1 MGIGRKEG
9 QSALRLRNVLTV
21 ASLAVFGSM
30 TLFGATYASDVNPLN
45 QNPIDAPPQVHQP
58 SVPKADEPKSVPE
71 VPNTDP
77 TPAPVEKPQNPKA
90 HETTQ
95 PNPETKPASKPE
107 IELPRVEKSVSE
119 PEVEKPEPAD
129 KPVKPKKSEQAQR
142 EKDSESGEKEE
153 TRLVT
158 VSHPVEDQPAS
169 KQDVGESNSE
179 PKESDVEVA
188 TNKEPVVADN
198 SQEQASAS
206 ESSSHQEEEA
216 DDQPKTEN
224 GGKMEQTGSET
235 VSLLLISIGVMGMG
249 ATLTV
254 YGWKGA

>member
-1 MGIGRKEG
+1 M
-9 QSALRLRNVLTV
+9 RLRNVLTV

-30 TLFGATYASDVNPLN
+30 TLFGAVTYASDVNPLN

-58 SVPKADEPKSVPE
+58 SVPKADEPESVVSE

-77 TPAPVEKPQNPKA
+77 TPAPVEKPQNSKA

-119 PEVEKPEPAD
+119 PEVEKPERAD
-129 KPVKPKKSEQAQR
+129 KPVKPKKSEQVQR

-198 SQEQASAS
+198 SQEQANAS
-206 ESSSHQEEEA
+206 ESSSDQEEAQA
-216 DDQPKTEN
+216 DDQKEPKTAN

-254 YGWKGA
+254 HGWKGA

>member
-1 MGIGRKEG
+1 M
-9 QSALRLRNVLTV
+9 LTV

-30 TLFGATYASDVNPLN
+30 TLFGAVTYASDGLNPFN
-45 QNPIDAPPQVHQP
+45 QQPIDAPPQVHQP
-58 SVPKADEPKSVPE
+58 SALKADEPKSVPE

-77 TPAPVEKPQNPKA
+77 TPVETPSQKPKA
-90 HETTQ
+90 HEPTQ
-95 PNPETKPASKPE
+95 PKPEADPASKPE
-107 IELPRVEKSVSE
+107 VEQPKAEQPISE
-119 PEVEKPEPAD
+119 PVVEKPKPAD
-129 KPVKPKKSEQAQR
+129 KPVMPKKSEQVQR

-188 TNKEPVVADN
+188 TSQEPVVADN
-198 SQEQASAS
+198 SQEQANAS
-206 ESSSHQEEEA
+206 EYSSDQEEAQA
-216 DDQPKTEN
+216 DDQKEPKTAN

-254 YGWKGA
+254 RYGWKGA